1 MGRFFQAQPIE
12 LSKDNIYTPP
22 LELMMAANNYKNEEL
37 QKQGDNIQTLLDS
50 LPFRYKDIDKE
61 NYTNIQK
68 ELNDKVQAVT
78 DMYNKDMTSPEARK
92 KLAELRDE
100 VKNRYSSGDIYNI
113 QKTNDNYD
121 AFEQQMEQNK
131 NLSEAN
137 KTRLREGYWNK
148 FAKENPEGSTKNFYT
163 PGAIIEDKDY
173 MSAMIKDRKEI
184 NPTVTKTIKDR
195 LGALGYI
202 NEHSDEYKVSF
213 EKEFAK
219 QWIESHPEIKS
230 MIGTQIDSGLFNDY
244 GNKKLEDGNLDYT
257 KGVLGNQEKYME
269 MFNKTDTMI
278 SDKISNDSVGIAKM
292 QRQWELNDRA
302 EAAQQEENSAFT
314 DVGYKT
320 KFITPEEIKANNTVW
335 TKFLDENFRGPLKI
349 KSKAVLNGKD
359 VVEHFNYLKK
369 LYKNSPKELKGL
381 NLLINKYNNA
391 IGLYNADRVSNNYTA
406 LARITNPVVADG
418 IKKELDSKKGDI
430 TYFNGFKSTVILDED
445 NKIVSKKGQ
454 NVQDFIANN
463 PNFKG
468 TAPLGTYNIDNQQA
482 RYVDGSLG
490 PLVNEGGLNN
500 SRIEYKMRGNDGHIY
515 RVSTSAKDVFPQFT
529 N

>member
-1 MGRFFQAQPIE
+1 MGRYFKAQPVE
-12 LSKDNIYTPP
+12 LNRDFIYQPP
-22 LELMMAANNYKNEEL
+22 LELMMAANKFKNEEL
-37 QKQGDNIQTLLDS
+37 QQQGDNMQTLLDS

-68 ELNDKVQAVT
+68 ELNDKVKSVT
-78 DMYNKDMTSPEARK
+78 EMYNKDMTSPEARK

-100 VKNRYSSGDIYNI
+100 IKTRYSSGDIYNI

-121 AFEQQMEQNK
+121 AFEKLMEDK
-131 NLSEAN
+131 KLSELDKERQRTYFKN
-137 KTRLREGYWNK
+137 
-148 FAKENPEGSTKNFYT
+148 FVKENPEGSLKNFFT
-163 PGAIIEDKDY
+163 PGNIVEDINY
-173 MSAMIKDRKEI
+173 MPQMIKDRQSI
-184 NPTVTKTIKDR
+184 DPTTTKTIKDR

-230 MIGTQIDSGLFNDY
+230 MIGTQIDSGLYNDY

-257 KGVLGNQEKYME
+257 KGVLGNQERYME
-269 MFNKTDTMI
+269 MFNKTDSMT
-278 SDKISNDSVGIAKM
+278 SDKIGMDSTAMAKW
-292 QRQWELNDRA
+292 QRQNEINDRA
-302 EAAQQEENSAFT
+302 EAAQAEENSAFT

-359 VVEHFNYLKK
+359 VVEHFDYLKK

-391 IGLYNADRVSNNYTA
+391 KGLYNADRVSNNYTA
-406 LARITNPVVADG
+406 LARITNPEVADG
-418 IKKELDSKKGDI
+418 IKKELDIKKGDI
-430 TYFNGFKSTVILDED
+430 TYFNGFKNTVILDED

-468 TAPLGTYNIDNQQA
+468 TKPLGTYNIDNQQA